1 MKYRSVWLARHD
13 KCAWVF
19 DHNATARD
27 FHDSVFAGRYSREG
41 EMDSTK
47 YMLSTFFY
55 SDDLISAPVRV
66 SASKY

>member
-1 MKYRSVWLARHD
+1 
-13 KCAWVF
+13 
-19 DHNATARD
+19 
-27 FHDSVFAGRYSREG
+27 
-41 EMDSTK
+41 MDSTK